1 VALQGSLTI
10 RPHPSRLREFSDKL
24 AAHRSVSWRA
34 QAMETRARGETISV
48 YWQPG
53 CTSCLRTK
61 EFLTRHGVT
70 FISRNVLE
78 DATAFSELAR
88 FGLKQVPIV
97 TRGDEWAD
105 GQVLRDVARIA
116 GITFGGPKLLPVPEL
131 GKRLDAILR
140 GAERLLGQLPEQ
152 ELKTQLPNRPRSYAE
167 LAFHIFNIA
176 DAFLEHEAGI
186 RLTFDAYNRVPPPDM
201 QNSIALAAYG
211 QDVRR
216 RLDAW
221 FAEAGAARD
230 WTAKADVYYGA
241 QTMHEFLERTT
252 WHAGQH
258 TRQLMWVLKR
268 SGVEPQQPLGPE
280 IFEGLPM
287 PQNVWD
293 DD

>member
-1 VALQGSLTI
+1 MDTRERSEII
-10 RPHPSRLREFSDKL
+10 R
-24 AAHRSVSWRA
+24 
-34 QAMETRARGETISV
+34 V

-53 CTSCLRTK
+53 CTSCLRTR
-61 EFLTRHGVT
+61 EFLTRHGVP
-70 FISRNVLE
+70 FVSRNVLE
-78 DATAFSELAR
+78 DPTAFSELAR

-97 TRGDEWAD
+97 TRGDDWAD
-105 GQVLRDVARIA
+105 GQALRDVARIV
-116 GITFGGPKLLPVPEL
+116 GITFGGAKLLPVPKL
-131 GKRLDAILR
+131 RKRLDAILR
-140 GAERLLGQLPEQ
+140 GAERFLGQLSEE

-186 RLTFDAYNRVPPPDM
+186 PLVFDAYNRVPPADM
-201 QNSIALAAYG
+201 QTKIALAAYG
-211 QDVRR
+211 QEVRQ

-221 FAEAGAARD
+221 FAGPGATRD

-258 TRQLMWVLKR
+258 TRQLMWVLER
-268 SGVEPQQPLGPE
+268 SGIEPLEPLGPE